1 MCLSGKQYMKGSE
14 FYPRKK
20 WVGQNL
26 VTVENTY
33 RDIFID

>member
-1 MCLSGKQYMKGSE
+1 VFVRQAIHEGLE